1 MFKPLRARA
10 RPFLLSSLLLGA
22 LASTGCAH
30 SSPATGLIQVQTP
43 ALLRQACPRPPRPDS
58 PTIGDLATF
67 SIEQEAAIGVCD
79 ARRSALAQIVEVQSR
94 AQAALTRALAPRAW
108 WKVW

>member
-1 MFKPLRARA
+1 MSKSPRARA
-10 RPFLLSSLLLGA
+10 RPYLPLLLLLGL

-30 SSPATGLIQVQTP
+30 SPQPSGLIQIQTP
-43 ALLRQACPRPPRPDS
+43 ALFRQACPRPTRPDS

-79 ARRSALAQIVEVQSR
+79 ARRSALVQIVDVQDR
-94 AQAALTRALAPRAW
+94 AQAALTRALAPRPW

>member
-1 MFKPLRARA
+1 MYKPLRARA
-10 RPFLLSSLLLGA
+10 RPFLLSSLLLGV

-30 SSPATGLIQVQTP
+30 SPPPTGLIQVQTP

-79 ARRSALAQIVEVQSR
+79 ARRSALAQIVDVQTR
-94 AQAALTRALAPRAW
+94 AQADLTRALSPRPW
-108 WKVW
+108 WRVW